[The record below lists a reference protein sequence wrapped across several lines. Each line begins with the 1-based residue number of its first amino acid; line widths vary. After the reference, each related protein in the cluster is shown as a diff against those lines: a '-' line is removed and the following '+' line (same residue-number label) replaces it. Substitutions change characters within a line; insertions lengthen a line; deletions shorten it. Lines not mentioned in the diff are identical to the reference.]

1 MEFMNPL
8 MKIMS
13 LEKIVKNPVPMKIT
27 IIVRTVMRSIKELT
41 VTRGVIWRLVV
52 MKDQIVMSQ
61 LKKNKQRTMEKMK
74 NQRKMVELREPIK
87 LNPSLIYMLMD
98 VKINQGKTV
107 QLRGV
112 VRRIL
117 VMKLKKANKTL
128 VELLK
133 TVMEV
138 MLLEKII

>member
-1 MEFMNPL
+1 MELMNAL

-13 LEKIVKNPVPMKIT
+13 LEKIVKNPVPMKII

-87 LNPSLIYMLMD
+87 LNPSLI
-98 VKINQGKTV
+98 
-107 QLRGV
+107 
-112 VRRIL
+112 
-117 VMKLKKANKTL
+117 
-128 VELLK
+128 
-133 TVMEV
+133 
-138 MLLEKII
+138 